1 MSDKD
6 MLEFVKGFFTL
17 SPKGQLL
24 ISCLVNAYVRC
35 DDFEIITIKRAIVDC
50 WSGDVNKVL
59 LDQILQL
66 EGGSHDAN
74 AS

>member
-1 MSDKD
+1 MCDKD
-6 MLEFVKGFFTL
+6 TINFLKIFITL

-24 ISCLVNAYVRC
+24 ISYLVNAYVRC

-59 LDQILQL
+59 LDRILQL
-66 EGGSHDAN
+66 KGGAYDAS

>member
-1 MSDKD
+1 MCDKD
-6 MLEFVKGFFTL
+6 TIKFLKIFATL
-17 SPKGQLL
+17 SSKGQLL
-24 ISCLVNAYVRC
+24 ISYLVNAYVRR